1 MQIDWSKLFSYINN
15 CADRKTVEE
24 VEHWRKKDSRN
35 EDFYQRV
42 RDYYKNV
49 PTRNESFSEEQ
60 LNVLYTRMLKGKRR
74 KRQRV
79 LWQRMTVA
87 ASVML
92 LISVGMWWYYTGNVY
107 KENAMQVAAVS
118 STHTAEVIV
127 VTESGDKFTTGQ
139 LNPDVVRQVS
149 GNKLE
154 YFAPDVTGSTE
165 DTLHVEKQ
173 IRKHT
178 IIVPRGR
185 TFELVLSDGT
195 FVLLGPSSELTYPIQ
210 FDSCS
215 AREVTLRGEAYFE
228 VTKSS
233 NRFAVNTD
241 RVKLQVYGTR
251 FNVLAREETPDE
263 AVLVEGVVGIT
274 PRNSLKM
281 KETVLRPG
289 DKSTVNEMGQVSV
302 VQTDLAEYIA
312 KRNGYTLFNGKTIKQ
327 IIHSLELYY
336 DVDFIIDSA
345 VLGMQEYVFSI
356 RRDVSLREALDVI
369 ESVASVKFTIE
380 GKEVKISPK

>member
-1 MQIDWSKLFSYINN
+1 MSVYCRKNILFMQIDWSKLFSYINN

-127 VTESGDKFTTGQ
+127 VTESGDKFTTD
-139 LNPDVVRQVS
+139 N
-149 GNKLE
+149 
-154 YFAPDVTGSTE
+154 
-165 DTLHVEKQ
+165 
-173 IRKHT
+173 
-178 IIVPRGR
+178 
-185 TFELVLSDGT
+185 
-195 FVLLGPSSELTYPIQ
+195 
-210 FDSCS
+210 
-215 AREVTLRGEAYFE
+215 
-228 VTKSS
+228 
-233 NRFAVNTD
+233 
-241 RVKLQVYGTR
+241 
-251 FNVLAREETPDE
+251 
-263 AVLVEGVVGIT
+263 
-274 PRNSLKM
+274 
-281 KETVLRPG
+281 
-289 DKSTVNEMGQVSV
+289 
-302 VQTDLAEYIA
+302 
-312 KRNGYTLFNGKTIKQ
+312 
-327 IIHSLELYY
+327 
-336 DVDFIIDSA
+336 
-345 VLGMQEYVFSI
+345 
-356 RRDVSLREALDVI
+356 
-369 ESVASVKFTIE
+369 
-380 GKEVKISPK
+380 